1 MAIVRVRA
9 RVATTHAIPAY
20 GGVQLAESVLH
31 EMAET
36 IASGGLP
43 MRFQHDLAR
52 PIAPMNVT
60 AGVEQMEDGELAVW
74 TEFDIDEEVWGRFE
88 AERLEAGAPG
98 GFSFTATTTF
108 ATRGEPPYDLVIAA
122 DASHFP
128 APATIATAETLPP
141 GLSVELAE
149 LFQFSWVPEP
159 KVLIEIGM
167 ALLMSTPSDLL
178 GLMLTEVAN
187 RLKAQLKEDSPAP
200 TFEVQVKRKPRSKT
214 TKVKITAMSDEGL
227 QQAMQQVPAILRAE
241 GQAAY
246 WDDQARGWQEVA
258 AVQVPPDQAELGA
271 SAPVAQ
277 PAYRSEP

>member
-1 MAIVRVRA
+1 
-9 RVATTHAIPAY
+9 
-20 GGVQLAESVLH
+20 
-31 EMAET
+31 MAEV

-60 AGVEQMEDGELAVW
+60 AGMEQMDDGELAVW

-98 GFSFTATTTF
+98 GFSFSTTETF
-108 ATRGEPPYDLVIAA
+108 ATRGKPPYDLAIAA
-122 DASHFP
+122 DASYFP
-128 APATIATAETLPP
+128 APATLATAETLPP

-178 GLMLTEVAN
+178 GLLLSDVAN
-187 RLKAQLKEDSPAP
+187 RLKAQLKEDAPAP
-200 TFEVQVKRKPRSKT
+200 TFELRVSRTPKT
-214 TKVKITAMSDEGL
+214 RTTQVKITAQSDEGL
-227 QQAMQQVPAILRAE
+227 HQAMQQVPDILRAE
-241 GQAAY
+241 GQAAF
-246 WDDQARGWQEVA
+246 WDDQARHWQQVA

-271 SAPVAQ
+271 SEPVAQ

>member
-9 RVATTHAIPAY
+9 RIATTHAIPAY
-20 GGVQLAESVLH
+20 GGFQLAESALH
-31 EMAET
+31 EMAEA
-36 IASGGLP
+36 IASGSIP
-43 MRFQHDLAR
+43 MRLQHDLAR
-52 PIAPMNVT
+52 PLAPTNVT
-60 AGVEQMEDGELAVW
+60 AGVEQMEDGEFAVW
-74 TEFDIDEEVWGRFE
+74 AEFDIDEEEWDRFE

-98 GFSFTATTTF
+98 GFSFTTTTTF
-108 ATRGEPPYDLVIAA
+108 ATRGQPPYDLVIAA

-128 APATIATAETLPP
+128 APATLATAETLPP

-200 TFEVQVKRKPRSKT
+200 TFEVRVSRTPRSKT
-214 TKVKITAMSDEGL
+214 TQVKITAMSDEGL

-246 WDDQARGWQEVA
+246 WDDQGRRWQRVA
-258 AVQVPPDQAELGA
+258 AVQVPPDQAERGA
-271 SAPVAQ
+271 SEPVA
-277 PAYRSEP
+277 

>member
-20 GGVQLAESVLH
+20 GGVQLAESALH
-31 EMAET
+31 QMAEA
-36 IASGGLP
+36 IAGGLP

-74 TEFDIDEEVWGRFE
+74 TEFDIDEEVWGRLE

-98 GFSFTATTTF
+98 GFSFSTIEAF
-108 ATRGEPPYDLVIAA
+108 ATRGAPPYDLVIAA

-128 APATIATAETLPP
+128 APATLAVAETLPS
-141 GLSVELAE
+141 GLSVKLAE

-159 KVLIEIGM
+159 KILIEIGM

-178 GLMLTEVAN
+178 GLLLSDVAN
-187 RLKAQLKEDSPAP
+187 RLKAQLKEDAPAP
-200 TFEVQVKRKPRSKT
+200 TFELQVSRTPKT
-214 TKVKITAMSDEGL
+214 RTTQVKITAHSDEGL
-227 QQAMQQVPAILRAE
+227 HQAMQRVPDILRAE
-241 GQAAY
+241 GQAAF
-246 WDDQARGWQEVA
+246 WDDQARHWQQVA
-258 AVQVPPDQAELGA
+258 AVQVSPDQAELGV
-271 SAPVAQ
+271 SESVAQ
-277 PAYRSEP
+277 PIYDGEP